1 MLHYLGD
8 EFYDRP
14 RQSGVT
20 TLIQRNSQV
29 NDFDDFFNPDG
40 DLFKDMSELDL
51 LTILVA
57 IKCPTLFDTSFLF
70 ALCDFLDLVTKDISA
85 G

>member
-1 MLHYLGD
+1 MLRYLGD
-8 EFYDRP
+8 ESHDRP

-29 NDFDDFFNPDG
+29 NDLDDFFNPDG

-57 IKCPTLFDTSFLF
+57 INCPTFFDTCFLF
-70 ALCDFLDLVTKDISA
+70 ALCDFLDLVMKDISA